1 MHSYQ
6 PCDNIR
12 EDMSDYRVQLIS
24 LLYVYMCVSGNNN
37 PSSDMMTVFGLLI
50 KGTLVKYWIFCCC
63 FMFFII
69 SFSDKVAV
77 YKILYICLFLFC
89 VVLYEVSGCPL

>member
-1 MHSYQ
+1 
-6 PCDNIR
+6 
-12 EDMSDYRVQLIS
+12 
-24 LLYVYMCVSGNNN
+24 MCVCVSDNKNQ
-37 PSSDMMTVFGLLI
+37 SSDVMTKIGLFI

-89 VVLYEVSGCPL
+89 VVLYEVSSFVSQIIAVYICVLINVDMCFCSGAV